1 MFKNYLKIAW
11 RNLVKDKTFT
21 LINVLG
27 LSVAFGVAILLAM
40 AAFFDLGYNSFH
52 DNGDNIYQ
60 VYTVIE
66 APKGPE
72 VTTSQPAPLASS
84 LKEEVPGVEKITR
97 FLEQEALTLYK
108 EKEINFDAAWLDSE
122 FFEMFTFPVLKGN
135 KDNPLQEKNSVV
147 VTENTAKALF
157 GNEEAIGKTIAI
169 LIDGKEEPFTVS
181 AIVGNNDNQNTLEF
195 DIAIPF
201 ENHAGYAENM
211 QTWNAQYHAVFMQ
224 LQPEIT
230 VQQFENNTHSLTA
243 LHYSSNSERLKRDGA
258 VPNEAGQFFQI
269 RLLPLKDVRFAS
281 FRKGFADVSRA
292 VPYLILGVAFLILF
306 IASVN
311 FINMSIAKSAQR
323 LREIGMR
330 KTLGAQ
336 KMQLFFQFWSESLF
350 VFLISVAF
358 GTLLSFLL
366 INDFKTIFR
375 TAISFDMLMSPTIIL
390 GFLSVVVIITLLV
403 GGYPALLLSR
413 LGTIQSLKGKLETSG
428 SNRVRNVLMVVQFG
442 IAILLICGTLVLWS
456 QVDYMRNKDL
466 GFDKDQVLSFPI
478 DGKKNPYDAVK
489 LLREELAGNPNIL
502 GVSASDNNLGRGKDG
517 SQSTSVWG
525 FDYKGRGVRTHALTV
540 DYNYFKTLGI
550 ELVAGRSFDKNY
562 HGDTQAVIINESMA
576 KELDESD
583 PLTAS
588 LPMNDSLR
596 SPIIG
601 VVKDYNFQDI
611 SKAIE
616 PLTFFLDRESG
627 LAYAFVKVTPVNMAN
642 SFKAVE
648 KAWKKIE
655 PNAEFLGSFL
665 DENIDNTFR
674 REKKMATMITSG
686 SVLAIAL
693 SCIGLFAMSLLIV
706 AQRTK
711 EIGVRKVLG
720 ASVSSLTILLTK
732 DFLQLV
738 LISFVIAT
746 PVAWWFLRE
755 WLANYENK
763 IELNIWFFAVAGML
777 AMAIAFFT
785 VGTRTISAAMQ
796 NPVRSLRDE

>member
-1 MFKNYLKIAW
+1 MFKNYLKITW

-27 LSVAFGVAILLAM
+27 LSVAFGVAILLSM
-40 AAFFDLGYNSFH
+40 AAFFDLGYNNFH
-52 DNGDNIYQ
+52 ENGDDIYQ
-60 VYTVIE
+60 VYTVVQ

-72 VTTSQPAPLASS
+72 ATTSQPAPLASA
-84 LKEEVPGVEKITR
+84 LKEEVPGVANITR

-108 EKEINFDAAWLDSE
+108 EKEINFDAAWLDSA
-122 FFEMFTFPVLKGN
+122 FFDMFTFPVLKGN

-147 VTENTAKALF
+147 VTENTANALF
-157 GNEEAIGKTIAI
+157 GAEEAVGKTVAI
-169 LIDGKEEPFTVS
+169 LIDGVEEPFTVS
-181 AIVGNNDNQNTLEF
+181 AVIGNHENQNTLEF

-201 ENHAGYAENM
+201 ENHEGYANSIE
-211 QTWNAQYHAVFMQ
+211 TWNAQYHAVYMQ
-224 LQPEIT
+224 LQPEIS
-230 VQQFENNTHSLTA
+230 VQQFESNTLPLTQ

-269 RLLPLKDVRFAS
+269 RLLPLKDIRFTS
-281 FRKGFADVSRA
+281 FGNGFAEVSRA
-292 VPYLILGVAFLILF
+292 VPFLILGVAFLILF
-306 IASVN
+306 IAGVN

-336 KMQLFFQFWSESLF
+336 KMQLFFQFWSESLL
-350 VFLISVAF
+350 VFLISVAI
-358 GTLLSFLL
+358 GAALSFLL
-366 INDFKTIFR
+366 IDEFRTIFR
-375 TAISFDMLMSPTIIL
+375 TAISFEMLMSPTIII
-390 GFLSVVVIITLLV
+390 GFFLVVFVITLVV

-442 IAILLICGTLVLWS
+442 IAILLISGTLVLWS

-466 GFDKDQVLSFPI
+466 GFDKEQVLSFPI
-478 DGKKNPYDAVK
+478 DGKKNPYDAVQ
-489 LLREELAGNPNIL
+489 LLREELTGNPNVF

-525 FDYKGRGVRTHALTV
+525 FDYKGKGVRTHALTV
-540 DYNYFKTLGI
+540 DYDYFETLGL
-550 ELVAGRSFDKNY
+550 ELIAGRSFDKNY
-562 HGDTQAVIINESMA
+562 PGDTQAVIINERMA
-576 KELDESD
+576 KEIGETD

-588 LPMNDSLR
+588 LPMSDSLR

-611 SKAIE
+611 SKAIA

-627 LAYAFVKVTPVNMAN
+627 LSYAFVKVAPVNMAKT
-642 SFKAVE
+642 FDAVE
-648 KAWKKIE
+648 AAWKKIE
-655 PNAEFLGSFL
+655 PNAAFLGSFL
-665 DENIDNTFR
+665 DENIDNTFV

-686 SVLAIAL
+686 SILAIAL

-720 ASVSSLTILLTK
+720 ASVSSITVLLTK

-746 PVAWWFLRE
+746 PIAWWFLRG
-755 WLANYENK
+755 WLENYENK
-763 IELNIWFFAVAGML
+763 IELNVWFFAIAGIL

-785 VGTRTISAAMQ
+785 VGSRTITAAMQ